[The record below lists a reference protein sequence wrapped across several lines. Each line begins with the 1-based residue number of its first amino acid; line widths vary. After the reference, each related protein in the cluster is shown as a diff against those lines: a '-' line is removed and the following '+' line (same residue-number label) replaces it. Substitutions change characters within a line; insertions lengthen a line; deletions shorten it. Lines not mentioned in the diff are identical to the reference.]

1 MVGALLLFFF
11 VVGFMYLIAII
22 EKIIDTVK
30 DKINAPIYHTP
41 VPQYYIVTDRP
52 ITNNNGE
59 KDKIKVIEIYSPTN
73 TLKYLCVGEYY
84 YLKARL
90 LETNVDFK
98 SEDIKKYDSI
108 KWKVYIDEQQ
118 YLNNL
123 KEGKEALEYNGE
135 NIKNKKIKRK
145 LQKLIKNVSK
155 TEILAGKE
163 RLNTEINVYSN
174 LLIMQW
180 KELVENKFTNYMNDI
195 NFKLKSSTKAKKQ
208 EVNELEEYYC
218 ERCLKKIS
226 YEDYEIYDGM
236 CEECFEEIDLDD
248 KDL

>member
-11 VVGFMYLIAII
+11 VIGFMSLIAII
-22 EKIIDTVK
+22 EKIIDKVK
-30 DKINAPIYHTP
+30 YKINTPIYHTP

-52 ITNNNGE
+52 ITNNNEE

-90 LETNVDFK
+90 LETNVEFK

-174 LLIMQW
+174 LLIKQW
-180 KELVENKFTNYMNDI
+180 NELVENTITDYITNIDI
-195 NFKLKSSTKAKKQ
+195 KPKSNTKAKKQ
-208 EVNELEEYYC
+208 EVNDLEEYYC